1 MSDTV
6 LVTGG
11 CGFIGSAVVQEL
23 VAQGMRVRVLDDLS
37 KEGATPPAG
46 AEHRPIDLTDAS
58 ATRKAFEGASRAVH
72 LAAKIGG
79 IGYFHKHP
87 ATILSENNKL
97 CSSVFEAA
105 SACRFERLVYV
116 SSSMVFESATRFP
129 CREEDLD
136 ACPSPVTAYG
146 LSKFIGERYCRAFA
160 EEFGLS
166 YAIVRPF
173 NAYGPNEY
181 PGEEIGESHVIPDL
195 IKKLL
200 EGADP
205 LSVLGDGNQT
215 RCFTHVRD
223 LARGIR
229 LALQA
234 DAARNDDFNLGTA
247 VETPVRDLAASLWT
261 MTGRKGVL
269 RLKHEKPFRHDVRRR
284 VPDVSKAKRVLGWEP
299 KIPLDDG
306 LREVVEWIRRSGR
319 IASARA

>member
-1 MSDTV
+1 MPDII

-11 CGFIGSAVVQEL
+11 CGFIGSAVVHEL
-23 VAQGMRVRVLDDLS
+23 VAQGLRVRVLDDLS
-37 KEGATPPAG
+37 KEGAKPPAG
-46 AEHRPIDLTDAS
+46 AEHRKIDLTDAA
-58 ATRKAFEGASRAVH
+58 ATRKAFEGVRRAIH

-87 ATILSENNKL
+87 ATILSGNNKL

-105 SACRFERLVYV
+105 AACRLDRLVYV
-116 SSSMVFESATRFP
+116 SSSMVYECATRFP

-136 ACPSPVTAYG
+136 ASPAPVTAYG

-160 EEFGLS
+160 EEMNLS

-195 IKKLL
+195 IRKLL

-205 LSVLGDGNQT
+205 LPILGDGNQT

-229 LALQA
+229 MALQA

-247 VETPVRDLAASLWT
+247 VETPVRDLASSLWT
-261 MTGRKGVL
+261 MTGRKGPL
-269 RLKHEKPFRHDVRRR
+269 RMRHEAPFQHDVRRR

-299 KIPLDDG
+299 QVALDTG
-306 LREVVEWIRRSGR
+306 LREVVEWIRRNWKG
-319 IASARA
+319 ASTRA